1 MHLTG
6 PFRSGGVVVSDHAT
20 STTSHTLNQGVLVFS
35 PTPSPI
41 TAGIGG
47 DAFRLDPRSGVGLGV
62 SVDVSLQ
69 PDPRTDPL
77 FPLTP
82 QVSSSVSVVG
92 LSCDRPCL
100 VSGLSPWGWQ
110 SLPGKEVVAGG

>member
-1 MHLTG
+1 ML
-6 PFRSGGVVVSDHAT
+6 
-20 STTSHTLNQGVLVFS
+20 S
-35 PTPSPI
+35 PTPSS
-41 TAGIGG
+41 TAAGIGS
-47 DAFRLDPRSGVGLGV
+47 DDFRLCPRSGVGLGV

-77 FPLTP
+77 SPLTP
-82 QVSSSVSVVG
+82 QVSPAVRAVG

-100 VSGLSPWGWQ
+100 VSGLSPWGGH

>member
-1 MHLTG
+1 ML
-6 PFRSGGVVVSDHAT
+6 S
-20 STTSHTLNQGVLVFS
+20 STPI
-35 PTPSPI
+35 PT
-41 TAGIGG
+41 AVGIGS
-47 DAFRLDPRSGVGLGV
+47 DEFRLDPRSGVGLGV

-82 QVSSSVSVVG
+82 QVSPSVSALG

-100 VSGLSPWGWQ
+100 VSGLSPWGWH
-110 SLPGKEVVAGG
+110 PVPERRW

>member
-1 MHLTG
+1 ML
-6 PFRSGGVVVSDHAT
+6 S
-20 STTSHTLNQGVLVFS
+20 L
-35 PTPSPI
+35 TPSP
-41 TAGIGG
+41 TAIGIGS
-47 DAFRLDPRSGVGLGV
+47 DEFRLDLRSGVGLGV

-82 QVSSSVSVVG
+82 QVSPSVSAVG

-100 VSGLSPWGWQ
+100 VSGLSPWGWR
-110 SLPGKEVVAGG
+110 SYRGRRW

>member
-1 MHLTG
+1 
-6 PFRSGGVVVSDHAT
+6 
-20 STTSHTLNQGVLVFS
+20 VLS
-35 PTPSPI
+35 PTPSP
-41 TAGIGG
+41 TAVGTGS
-47 DAFRLDPRSGVGLGV
+47 DEFRLDPRSRVGLGV

-82 QVSSSVSVVG
+82 QASLAVSAIG

-100 VSGLSPWGWQ
+100 VSGLSPWGWH
-110 SLPGKEVVAGG
+110 SVPEKEVVAGG